1 MKFVLK
7 ILYRKK
13 KKKKKY
19 VFRIL
24 RLFLTFKI
32 EILITLL
39 SRWMRDMRAGS
50 RSESNEYLNSIQRL
64 YKYMDLIRDNS
75 NININRTLIN
85 RMLII
90 YKIYY
95 NIKFKIENQIVV
107 IIFLSTKLKVLH
119 RRDYVC
125 TRSVYCLLYR
135 NIWSQSL
142 VS

>member
-39 SRWMRDMRAGS
+39 SR
-50 RSESNEYLNSIQRL
+50 
-64 YKYMDLIRDNS
+64 
-75 NININRTLIN
+75 
-85 RMLII
+85 
-90 YKIYY
+90 
-95 NIKFKIENQIVV
+95 
-107 IIFLSTKLKVLH
+107 
-119 RRDYVC
+119 
-125 TRSVYCLLYR
+125 
-135 NIWSQSL
+135 
-142 VS
+142 